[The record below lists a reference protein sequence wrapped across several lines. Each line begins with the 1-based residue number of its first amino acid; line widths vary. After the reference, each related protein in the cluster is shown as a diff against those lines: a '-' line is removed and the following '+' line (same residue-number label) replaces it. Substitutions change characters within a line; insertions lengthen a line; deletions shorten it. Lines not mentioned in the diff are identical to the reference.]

1 MIRWHLLTV
10 GKPRLAYAR
19 AGADEYLGRL
29 KKFTTVRWLP
39 QKAAAG
45 PRESQ
50 ALLGASTGMFRVA
63 LDERGTSW
71 SSRELAGRVG
81 DWELGGR
88 RDVALLIGGADG
100 HTTELRDAADVLWS
114 LSTLTLQHELALVV
128 VVEQLYRA
136 YTLRAGLPYHRD

>member
-19 AGADEYLGRL
+19 AGVDEYLGRL
-29 KKFTTVRWLP
+29 NKFTTVRWLP
-39 QKAAAG
+39 QKSGDSA
-45 PRESQ
+45 REGQ
-50 ALLGASTGMFRVA
+50 ALLGASEGMFRVV
-63 LDERGTSW
+63 LDERGSAWT
-71 SSRELAGRVG
+71 SRELARRVG
-81 DWELGGR
+81 DWELAGR
-88 RDVALLIGGADG
+88 RDVALLVGGADG
-100 HTTELRDAADVLWS
+100 HAPELRAAADAQWS